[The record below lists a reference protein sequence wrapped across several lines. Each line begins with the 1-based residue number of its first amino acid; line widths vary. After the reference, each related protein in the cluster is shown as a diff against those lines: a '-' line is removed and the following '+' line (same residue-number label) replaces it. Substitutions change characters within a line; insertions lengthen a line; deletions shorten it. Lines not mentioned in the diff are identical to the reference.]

1 MARVLIVNT
10 GSSSTKVALYE
21 DEKEVWKE
29 TVRHDYETIK
39 NLPDIKEHLRFRE
52 RVIREIL
59 KKRNVT
65 GEGIDAIAVIG
76 GLLKPLRSG
85 TYEVNEKMVFDLYE
99 SKRGF
104 HASNLSG
111 IIGYNLAKEWGIKA
125 YTVDPVSV
133 DEMDDLAR
141 YSGHPDLPRYSL
153 SHALNTKAVAKRWAK
168 ENGKDYGKSNLIV
181 IHLGSG
187 ITVSAHRDG
196 RMVDLTNSMEE
207 GPFSVERTGTLPVM
221 SLARLCFSG
230 KYTFDQVKRMIFGE
244 GGMYAYLGEK
254 DFRKVMERV
263 KAGDPRAKEVVDAML
278 YQVGKEAG
286 GMAAVLEGKVDAV
299 IVTGGM
305 AHEDYVVDNLK
316 RRLSFIAPVYV
327 YPGEDEMKALAEGVL
342 RVLNGEEEALT
353 YD

>member
-21 DEKEVWKE
+21 NDKEVWKE

-263 KAGDPRAKEVVDAML
+263 KAGDPGAKEVVDAML

-299 IVTGGM
+299 IITGGM
-305 AHEDYVVDNLK
+305 AHEDYVVDSLK

>member
-21 DEKEVWKE
+21 NDKEVWKE

-263 KAGDPRAKEVVDAML
+263 KAGDPGAKEVVDAML

-299 IVTGGM
+299 IITGGM

>member
-99 SKRGF
+99 SKGGF

-141 YSGHPDLPRYSL
+141 YSGHPELPRYSL
-153 SHALNTKAVAKRWAK
+153 SHALNTKAVTKRWAK
-168 ENGKDYGKSNLIV
+168 ENGKDYDKSNLIV